1 MDDDVHSS
9 FLWLRPPKARV
20 LLQVR
25 RKITA
30 ILRCSTSVQDIIASL
45 CRGTSGLDIDLRV
58 VDINQVIVKNLSL
71 NSCVCA
77 RACVCVFACLCV
89 CVFMLVF
96 VCVGLCVSC
105 LGVDLLY
112 KESL

>member
-9 FLWLRPPKARV
+9 FLWLRPPKAGV

-58 VDINQVIVKNLSL
+58 VDINQVIEEKKLSL
-71 NSCVCA
+71 DSCV
-77 RACVCVFACLCV
+77 CVCVFACLCV
-89 CVFMLVF
+89 IMLVF
-96 VCVGLCVSC
+96 V
-105 LGVDLLY
+105 
-112 KESL
+112 

>member
-58 VDINQVIVKNLSL
+58 VDINQVIEEKKLSL
-71 NSCVCA
+71 DSCV
-77 RACVCVFACLCV
+77 CVCVFACLCV
-89 CVFMLVF
+89 IMLVF
-96 VCVGLCVSC
+96 V
-105 LGVDLLY
+105 
-112 KESL
+112 

>member
-9 FLWLRPPKARV
+9 FLWLRPPKARI

-58 VDINQVIVKNLSL
+58 VDINQVIEEKKTISRLMCVRV
-71 NSCVCA
+71 CVC
-77 RACVCVFACLCV
+77 L
-89 CVFMLVF
+89 F
-96 VCVGLCVSC
+96 VCDYACICVSGPVC
-105 LGVDLLY
+105 ILPTQV
-112 KESL
+112 

>member
-25 RKITA
+25 RKMTA

-58 VDINQVIVKNLSL
+58 VDINQVIVKNLSRDSKTKL
-71 NSCVCA
+71 DSKHKNMIELYQCYANTSSFNIFGGTDKCKKETTT
-77 RACVCVFACLCV
+77 
-89 CVFMLVF
+89 
-96 VCVGLCVSC
+96 VS
-105 LGVDLLY
+105 
-112 KESL
+112 

>member
-9 FLWLRPPKARV
+9 FLWLRPPKAGV

-30 ILRCSTSVQDIIASL
+30 ILRCSSSVQDTIASL

-58 VDINQVIVKNLSL
+58 VDINQVIVKKTISRLMCVRV
-71 NSCVCA
+71 CVC
-77 RACVCVFACLCV
+77 L
-89 CVFMLVF
+89 F
-96 VCVGLCVSC
+96 VCVYACICVSGPVC
-105 LGVDLLY
+105 ILPRCRS
-112 KESL
+112 SL

>member
-58 VDINQVIVKNLSL
+58 VDINQVIVKLDQILRL
-71 NSCVCA
+71 NRSA
-77 RACVCVFACLCV
+77 RLN
-89 CVFMLVF
+89 
-96 VCVGLCVSC
+96 G
-105 LGVDLLY
+105 DI
-112 KESL
+112 

>member
-9 FLWLRPPKARV
+9 FLWLRPPKAGV

-30 ILRCSTSVQDIIASL
+30 ILRCSSSVQDTIASL

-58 VDINQVIVKNLSL
+58 VDINQVIEKKTIDRLM
-71 NSCVCA
+71 CV
-77 RACVCVFACLCV
+77 
-89 CVFMLVF
+89 
-96 VCVGLCVSC
+96 
-105 LGVDLLY
+105 
-112 KESL
+112 

>member
-9 FLWLRPPKARV
+9 FLWLRPPKARI

-58 VDINQVIVKNLSL
+58 VDINQVIEKKTQD
-71 NSCVCA
+71 SCVYACVCVCTLFVCM
-77 RACVCVFACLCV
+77 CVCVFACI
-89 CVFMLVF
+89 
-96 VCVGLCVSC
+96 CVSGPMC
-105 LGVDLLY
+105 ILPRCRS
-112 KESL
+112 SL

>member
-9 FLWLRPPKARV
+9 FLWLRPPKARI

-58 VDINQVIVKNLSL
+58 VDINQVIEEKKLSL
-71 NSCVCA
+71 DPCV
-77 RACVCVFACLCV
+77 CVCVFACLCV
-89 CVFMLVF
+89 IMLVF
-96 VCVGLCVSC
+96 V
-105 LGVDLLY
+105 
-112 KESL
+112 

>member
-58 VDINQVIVKNLSL
+58 VDINQVIEKKTQD
-71 NSCVCA
+71 SCVYACVCVCTLFVCM
-77 RACVCVFACLCV
+77 CVCVFACI
-89 CVFMLVF
+89 
-96 VCVGLCVSC
+96 CVSGPMC
-105 LGVDLLY
+105 ILPMCRS
-112 KESL
+112 SL

>member
-58 VDINQVIVKNLSL
+58 VDINQVIVKKNLPLDSKTKL
-71 NSCVCA
+71 DSKHKNMIELYQCYANTSSFNIFGGRISA
-77 RACVCVFACLCV
+77 RKRLQP
-89 CVFMLVF
+89 
-96 VCVGLCVSC
+96 
-105 LGVDLLY
+105 
-112 KESL
+112 